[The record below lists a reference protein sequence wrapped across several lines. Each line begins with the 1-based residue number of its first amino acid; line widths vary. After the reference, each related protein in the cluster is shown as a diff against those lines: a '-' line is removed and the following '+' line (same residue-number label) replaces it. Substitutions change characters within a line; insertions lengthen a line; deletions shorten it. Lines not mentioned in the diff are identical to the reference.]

1 MDAIT
6 LLKEDHHTVAQLFTR
21 FERAGDEAYE
31 TKRKI
36 VDRIIEELSV
46 HAAIEELVF
55 YPTVRREV
63 KGATDMALES
73 LEEHHIVKWLL
84 SELEGMDPHAERFEA
99 KVTVLIESVRHH
111 VEEEETDLFPKV
123 RDQLSRTRLAELG
136 DRLAAA
142 KKTAPTHPHP
152 RSPDTPPGNVIAGT
166 AASLVDKATDA
177 VKSAVSDTISMVT
190 RSGDDVA
197 EKVSDTAS
205 EVEHTASRT
214 AHEAARAT
222 ARTAR
227 QATTATTRTARK
239 ATDKAKPA
247 ARKARASK
255 PAKRTTAKRT
265 TAKRST
271 AKRASSSTK
280 RAESTAKRSTA
291 KRASSSTKRAGST
304 AKKAPSTAKKATIG
318 AARTARK
325 ATTSAARTTNATAKK
340 ATSATQRTTQRT
352 AKRTAKTATAGR

>member
-280 RAESTAKRSTA
+280 RA
-291 KRASSSTKRAGST
+291 GST
-304 AKKAPSTAKKATIG
+304 AKKAPSTAKKATTG

-352 AKRTAKTATAGR
+352 AKRTAKKATAGR